1 MRFAVMYFGSVKF
14 FKHIILTVVFGWIG
28 VATVLAVF
36 FAVRCHMLTEEAKA
50 ADVGVAGVAPD
61 NLTVEEYVGQMKNA
75 GYTSAD
81 ILYAV
86 EKADPEGFAGYTG
99 ISANSGS
106 ALPAGLPAEII
117 RETEAPADDPADA
130 EDNKAGSPASEDP
143 GKPEDM
149 SGSEKPSGADVLSA
163 ADLANVTSLFPQ
175 LYAGKAE
182 KTYTPDSKTVFLTF
196 DDGPSAGT
204 YDLLYILKKH
214 GIKATFF
221 MSAGKTEQCREQM
234 AAVAEAG
241 HTIGVHSFAHD
252 PDKIYTSVQ
261 SFLTDF
267 YDTYKM
273 IYDATGVKPDI
284 YRLPEGGDP
293 QVLSQI
299 RAEMDRR
306 GFTEFPANCESGD
319 RSADKSW
326 QYIFDTCTAN
336 VVSMDGAAVL
346 HLHDSADDYITV
358 LTADDI
364 ITYLEEEGYTFA
376 ALDSSVKIDR

>member
-1 MRFAVMYFGSVKF
+1 MYFGSVKF

-36 FAVRCHMLTEEAKA
+36 FAVRCHMLTEEAKTA
-50 ADVGVAGVAPD
+50 GVGVAGVAPD
-61 NLTVEEYVGQMKNA
+61 NLTIEEYVGQMKNA

-86 EKADPEGFAGYTG
+86 EQADPEGFAGYTG
-99 ISANSGS
+99 INASD

-117 RETEAPADDPADA
+117 RETQAPADDPADA
-130 EDNKAGSPASEDP
+130 EDNKAGSPASENP
-143 GKPEDM
+143 GQPEDM
-149 SGSEKPSGADVLSA
+149 SGSKKPSAANAASAD
-163 ADLANVTSLFPQ
+163 VTSLFPQ
-175 LYAGKAE
+175 LYAEKAE
-182 KTYTPDSKTVFLTF
+182 NTTTPDSKTVFLTF

-252 PDKIYTSVQ
+252 PDKIYTSVE

-273 IYDATGVKPDI
+273 IYDATGVKPNI

-293 QVLSQI
+293 EVLSQI

-326 QYIFDTCTAN
+326 QYIFDTSTAN
-336 VVSMDGAAVL
+336 VVSAGGAAVL

-364 ITYLEEEGYTFA
+364 ITYLEDEGYTFA
-376 ALDSSVKIDR
+376 ALDNSVKIDR

>member
-1 MRFAVMYFGSVKF
+1 MYFGSVKF

-50 ADVGVAGVAPD
+50 ADAGVATD
-61 NLTVEEYVGQMKNA
+61 NLTIEEYVGQMKSA

-86 EKADPEGFAGYTG
+86 EQADPEGFAGYTG
-99 ISANSGS
+99 SVGS
-106 ALPAGLPAEII
+106 LGALPAGLPAEII
-117 RETEAPADDPADA
+117 RETEISEDDPAGT
-130 EDNKAGSPASEDP
+130 EDNKAGSPANEKP
-143 GKPEDM
+143 GQPEDM
-149 SGSEKPSGADVLSA
+149 SGSENLPTENSFDANISVSADIL
-163 ADLANVTSLFPQ
+163 SLFPQ
-175 LYAGKAE
+175 LYAEKAE
-182 KTYTPDSKTVFLTF
+182 YTVTPDSKTVFLTF

-252 PDKIYTSVQ
+252 PDTVYTSAE

-273 IYDATGVKPDI
+273 IYDATGVKPCI

-293 QVLSQI
+293 EILAQI

-326 QYIFDTCTAN
+326 QYIYDTSIAN
-336 VVSMDGAAVL
+336 VVSAGGAAVL

-364 ITYLEEEGYTFA
+364 ITCLEDEGYTFA